1 MKLTNSEAMEGAIAF
16 AVLKLARKRNLIHVS
31 DEVLNDLVTEWLQVK
46 RRQDRAFVQSLIDQP
61 SSQTLSARRH
71 EAMPITVNVTPTIE
85 TRSSTNTMAKQIK
98 NKYLVTIPVTEL
110 VPEGEKPLKL
120 KDIKTMMAD
129 AFQLDPDLTQLTAGK
144 TKVEA
149 V

>member
-1 MKLTNSEAMEGAIAF
+1 MKLTNSEVMESATAF

-71 EAMPITVNVTPTIE
+71 EAMPITVNVTPTTEMRRI
-85 TRSSTNTMAKQIK
+85 TNTMAKTQK
-98 NKYLVTIPVTEL
+98 AKYLVTVVVTD
-110 VPEGEKPLKL
+110 VAPEDGKLLKL
-120 KDIKTMMAD
+120 KDIKA
-129 AFQLDPDLTQLTAGK
+129 AIAVSLGAEQLTAGK